1 MERATVNETKVD
13 HTLVRYLLI
22 LVGMALLAIIAAE
35 AVAKQDS
42 AALIAQIVAVI
53 APVSAL
59 LVFAIKGGEVVKD
72 VKADVSAVK
81 QETGEQ
87 SVKLATIERS
97 VNGVLDHRIRTS
109 VDAAIETNINPRLT
123 RMENALVRLEQRL
136 PPLT

>member
-22 LVGMALLAIIAAE
+22 LVGMALMAILAAE

-59 LVFAIKGGEVVKD
+59 LVFAVKGGEAVKD
-72 VKADVSAVK
+72 VKADVSAVAK
-81 QETGEQ
+81 ETTEQ
-87 SVKLATIERS
+87 TAKLTTIEHQ
-97 VNGVLDHRIRTS
+97 VNGVLGPRVRAE
-109 VDAAIETNINPRLT
+109 VDAAIEETINPRLT
-123 RMENALVRLEQRL
+123 RLENALVRIERRL
-136 PPLT
+136 PPPT